1 MFSYLFTQQ
10 VSVLLLV
17 GFFVFLGQRSTSL
30 LVGGQSLGQPP
41 PVVPDIRQLLYA
53 PMSAFDSVTK
63 VGAAAAVANPNPCTS
78 LDAQYPDR
86 PCSPTPQQLPN
97 PDYLPTPTL
106 AFYYQPQSL
115 PTQPQYAMSAPSPA
129 ALPSR
134 PADYLNFL
142 PYPYVN
148 NKQLDIGNYI
158 LKLRLA
164 ESIQQPNLFYLLQI
178 ELQLRPMTKSHHNT
192 SDVIFKKS
200 FSMLSYDMHWF
211 YLCMNFQ
218 EEY

>member
-10 VSVLLLV
+10 VLVLFV

-30 LVGGQSLGQPP
+30 LVGGQSLGPPP

-53 PMSAFDSVTK
+53 PMSAFASVTT
-63 VGAAAAVANPNPCTS
+63 VGAAAANPNPCTS

-86 PCSPTPQQLPN
+86 PCSPPQQLTN

-106 AFYYQPQSL
+106 APYYQPQ
-115 PTQPQYAMSAPSPA
+115 YAVPPASPA
-129 ALPSR
+129 VLPSR

-148 NKQLDIGNYI
+148 NKQLEIGNYF
-158 LKLRLA
+158 LK
-164 ESIQQPNLFYLLQI
+164 
-178 ELQLRPMTKSHHNT
+178 
-192 SDVIFKKS
+192 
-200 FSMLSYDMHWF
+200 
-211 YLCMNFQ
+211 
-218 EEY
+218 